1 MKKTILL
8 ISLLLAPTTW
18 AADDHHGA
26 SGDQTTQIKAILKNM
41 LEDNASFAKNH
52 SKAYFSKFA
61 DKQTPRAT
69 VVACSDSR
77 VHSHALDKTPDGDL
91 FFVRNIGN
99 QLSSTEGSI
108 EYGVRHL
115 NTPLLIFIGHANCG
129 AIKAASG
136 DYASIEPTI
145 KKELDTIKIP
155 KGGALVENTKLNV
168 NNQVAAA
175 MQKFAAEIEQKKL
188 AVVGAVYDFA
198 NLMDKGYG
206 QLNIINI
213 NGETDIEKIKHSP
226 LLALKRTTSR

>member
-1 MKKTILL
+1 MKKA
-8 ISLLLAPTTW
+8 LLLLPLLLPSAVV
-18 AADDHHGA
+18 AADTHHAA
-26 SGDQTTQIKAILKNM
+26 SGDQVTQIQAVLKNIM
-41 LEDNASFAKNH
+41 EDNAYFVKHHGKS
-52 SKAYFSKFA
+52 YFSKFA
-61 DKQTPRAT
+61 DKQSPRAT

-77 VHSHALDKTPDGDL
+77 VHTHALDRTPDGDL

-99 QLSSTEGSI
+99 QLASTEGSI

-136 DYASIEPTI
+136 DYAGIEPTI

-155 KGGALVENTKLNV
+155 KGAPIVENTKLNV

-175 MQKFAAEIEQKKL
+175 MQKFSSEIEQKKL

-206 QLNIINI
+206 QLNITNI
-213 NGETDIEKIKHSP
+213 NGETDPEKIKQSS
-226 LLALKRTTSR
+226 LLTLRRTTTH